1 MNEFIIR
8 LRAIWVEQFPQETE
22 ADLVKHLFCKIRPD
36 MLNVM
41 GCPRNVSLQETLLES
56 QRVEEILYHRMIEN
70 NQINQL
76 FNNATYN
83 NNSSLNGND
92 AASSRKDD
100 HMRASSVKPTVPF
113 RSPTNNEHEECELQP
128 FIRKSKVY
136 QVISQITKGVLS
148 PAKNLCIQT
157 ANLSKTTITILVD
170 QKLTTISR
178 KNIKQLNA
186 INHLAKTN
194 VKEAP
199 DTRDD
204 NIINLSNTD
213 ISNDQKT
220 QLQQLVKQY
229 PDVFT
234 NKSSRTSK
242 REIIQDNI
250 NEILQEEIIAL
261 SNSPWASSVLLA
273 AEKDGSLRFC
283 IDYRA
288 LNAVTIRDAYPIP
301 KIDDTLDALEE
312 VKFISTIHLRSGY
325 WQVQIDPKSQALT
338 PFISHKG
345 LYEFKVMPY
354 GLMKAPA
361 TFQRLMDIVLAGLKW
376 QCCLTYIEDVII
388 YSRIFDRHLDDLTQK
403 LITSPIKNT
412 PNFHHPFT
420 LEVDACAYGLGAV
433 LAQEYNGEKFVIA
446 YASRTLPSAE
456 RNYSSTEREAL
467 AIVWATKLFRPYI
480 ERMEIFI
487 RTDCQAFQWLK
498 ESKHVIERL
507 ARWAMHVAA
516 FQIKKIKYRPGATNT
531 NSDPLWRYPQ
541 EESS

>member
-1 MNEFIIR
+1 MKIIKNR
-8 LRAIWVEQFPQETE
+8 NKKIYPLCTAEQITIP
-22 ADLVKHLFCKIRPD
+22 P
-36 MLNVM
+36 
-41 GCPRNVSLQETLLES
+41 
-56 QRVEEILYHRMIEN
+56 YHAHYI
-70 NQINQL
+70 
-76 FNNATYN
+76 
-83 NNSSLNGND
+83 G
-92 AASSRKDD
+92 
-100 HMRASSVKPTVPF
+100 VKPTVPF

-136 QVISQITKGVLS
+136 QVIPQITKGVLS

-234 NKSSRTSK
+234 NKSN
-242 REIIQDNI
+242 NI

-261 SNSPWASSVLLA
+261 SNSPWASSVVLA

-283 IDYRA
+283 IDYRT

-301 KIDDTLDALEE
+301 RIDDTLDALEE
-312 VKFISTIHLRSGY
+312 AKFISTIHLRSGY
-325 WQVQIDPKSQALT
+325 WQVQMDPKSQALT

-345 LYEFKVMPY
+345 LYEFKVMPD
-354 GLMKAPA
+354 GLLNAPA
-361 TFQRLMDIVLAGLKW
+361 TFQRLMDIVL
-376 QCCLTYIEDVII
+376 
-388 YSRIFDRHLDDLTQK
+388 K
-403 LITSPIKNT
+403 LINSPIKNT
-412 PNFHHPFT
+412 PNFQHPFT
-420 LEVDACAYGLGAV
+420 LEVDVCAYGLGAV

-467 AIVWATKLFRPYI
+467 AIVWATKHLRPYI
-480 ERMEIFI
+480 
-487 RTDCQAFQWLK
+487 
-498 ESKHVIERL
+498 
-507 ARWAMHVAA
+507 
-516 FQIKKIKYRPGATNT
+516 
-531 NSDPLWRYPQ
+531 
-541 EESS
+541 